1 MSLPTRALL
10 RGSKMKTVDAIRR
23 RERPQKGW
31 LNSLSP
37 GIDAQQ
43 FLDEL
48 QDVNS
53 FNSRPRK

>member
-1 MSLPTRALL
+1 MQTS
-10 RGSKMKTVDAIRR
+10 DAIRR

-43 FLDEL
+43 FLDEP
-48 QDVNS
+48 QDVDS